1 MNIPF
6 IIHYLKNVTMNRNV
20 KGVASY
26 DLPFIHNEFWS
37 MLEAQAPELVDC
49 DEVIA
54 IGRNNF
60 IQKLNNLG
68 NSKML
73 KRVQKKRHE
82 YYLLMLYRKTMKLR
96 VVPLPYEA
104 SSYETEL
111 AA

>member
-1 MNIPF
+1 MKTN
-6 IIHYLKNVTMNRNV
+6 L
-20 KGVASY
+20 KGVASN
-26 DLPFIHNEFWS
+26 DLPFIQNELWS
-37 MLEAQAPELVDC
+37 MIEAQAPELADC

-54 IGRNNF
+54 IGRSNF
-60 IQKLNNLG
+60 IQRLSNLG

-73 KRVQKKRHE
+73 NRVQRKRHE

-104 SSYETEL
+104 RSYEAEL